1 MESFF
6 LGCFA
11 FGLIFTVASFL
22 LGAFG
27 SAHLHLPGF
36 HVDGGDV
43 AGAHADYLGHAG
55 TGADHGAGHAVG
67 QGHAHHASTI
77 SPFNVSTISAFVT
90 WFGGAGWLLARYSS
104 LTAFA
109 VTAAASAA
117 GLVGGGIVFVTL
129 ARFVFPR
136 LTVMR
141 PEDYRIEGTLGH
153 VTSPLAAGG
162 TGEIVYLLGGTQHVD
177 GARSLAGDAIE
188 RGAEV
193 VILKLEGG
201 IAYVERWDRFA
212 ARNQLPSGPPSDP
225 NVGASP

>member
-1 MESFF
+1 MASFF

-27 SAHLHLPGF
+27 SAHLHLPGL

-43 AGAHADYLGHAG
+43 GGVHAGHFDAAG
-55 TGADHGAGHAVG
+55 TGSGHGAGAAVDHAAG
-67 QGHAHHASTI
+67 HHAATI
-77 SPFNVSTISAFVT
+77 SPFNVSTISAFIT
-90 WFGGAGWLLARYSS
+90 WFGGAGWLLARYSG
-104 LTAFA
+104 LTALA
-109 VTAAASAA
+109 VTAAASVA

-162 TGEIVYLLGGTQHVD
+162 TGEIVYSLGGTQHVD
-177 GARSLAGDAIE
+177 GARSVAGEAIE

>member
-1 MESFF
+1 MGSFF

-27 SAHLHLPGF
+27 NAHLHLPGLHIHGDLGG
-36 HVDGGDV
+36 HV
-43 AGAHADYLGHAG
+43 GHVGHVG
-55 TGADHGAGHAVG
+55 TGAGHGAGHAVDHG
-67 QGHAHHASTI
+67 AAHHGTTI
-77 SPFNVSTISAFVT
+77 SPFNVSSISAFIT
-90 WFGGAGWLLARYSS
+90 WFGGAGWLLSRYSS
-104 LTAFA
+104 LTAVG
-109 VTAAASAA
+109 VTLGATLA

-141 PEDYRIEGTLGH
+141 PEDYRIEGTLAR
-153 VTSPLAAGG
+153 VTSPVQAGG
-162 TGEIVYLLGGTQHVD
+162 TGEIVYALGGTQHVD
-177 GARSLAGDAIE
+177 GARSVAGEALE
-188 RGAEV
+188 RGIEV
-193 VILKLEGG
+193 VILRLEGG

-212 ARNQLPSGPPSDP
+212 AQNQLPPGPSPDP